1 LVHNGDV
8 TVFFLG
14 DVVSDM
20 IVAEGLAKHYGKV
33 TALGGVDLRVPA
45 GTVLGLLG
53 PNGAGKTTAVR
64 ILTTLLR
71 PDEGRATVA
80 GHDVLRDPAAVRE
93 VIGLS
98 GQYAAVDEHLTGR
111 ENLDMVG
118 RLYHLGG
125 KASAVRAT
133 ELLERF
139 DLVDAADR
147 VTKTYSGGMRRRLD
161 LAASL
166 VARPQVIFLD
176 EPTTGLDPRSRLG
189 MWDVI
194 RELVREGATLLLT
207 TQYLEEADALADDI
221 AIIDSGKVI
230 AQGTANELKAQVGRE
245 RVELI
250 VADRSE
256 VPKAVATLRS
266 LATADPVVDEE
277 THMVTIQVTGG
288 TLALANVVREL
299 DTAGVEAQDLALRR
313 PTLDEVFLSLT
324 GHATEEES

>member
-1 LVHNGDV
+1 
-8 TVFFLG
+8 
-14 DVVSDM
+14 M

-33 TALGGVDLRVPA
+33 TALDGVDLRVPA

-71 PDEGRATVA
+71 PDTGRATVA
-80 GHDVLRDPAAVRE
+80 GHDVLRDPAAVRK

-125 KASAVRAT
+125 KASQARAA

-207 TQYLEEADALADDI
+207 TQYLEEADALADNI
-221 AIIDSGKVI
+221 AIIDSGKLI
-230 AQGTANELKAQVGRE
+230 AQGTANELKAQVGGE
-245 RVELI
+245 RVELV

-256 VPKAVATLRS
+256 VPKAVAALES
-266 LATADPVVDEE
+266 LATADPVVDED
-277 THMVTIQVTGG
+277 THMVTVQVSGG
-288 TLALANVVREL
+288 TRALADVVREL
-299 DTAGVEAQDLALRR
+299 DTAGVVAQDLAFRR

-324 GHATEEES
+324 GHSTEEGS

>member
-1 LVHNGDV
+1 
-8 TVFFLG
+8 
-14 DVVSDM
+14 M

-33 TALGGVDLRVPA
+33 TALDGVDLRVPA

-71 PDEGRATVA
+71 PDTGRATVA
-80 GHDVLRDPAAVRE
+80 GHDVLRDPAAVRK

-125 KASAVRAT
+125 KASQARAA

-230 AQGTANELKAQVGRE
+230 AQGTADELKAQVGGE
-245 RVELI
+245 RVELV

-256 VPKAVATLRS
+256 VPKAVAALES
-266 LATADPVVDEE
+266 LATADPVVDED
-277 THMVTIQVTGG
+277 THMVTVQVSGG
-288 TLALANVVREL
+288 TRALADVVREL
-299 DTAGVEAQDLALRR
+299 DTAGVVAQDLAFRR

-324 GHATEEES
+324 GHATEEGS